1 MLQSYV
7 IRTLTG
13 LCLNNTLVLLEEIMA
28 QKTDISVVINGKVFM
43 LSGFEGEEYLQ
54 NIASYINS
62 KIAEC
67 RTSEQYRRMN
77 TEYQGMLLSI
87 NIADDYFKA
96 KQRADKVARD
106 DAEKEQQLYDLR
118 HEVIE
123 NQIKHEAALKRVE
136 EYKEQVN
143 ALQKRI
149 VQLEAEKEKK

>member
-1 MLQSYV
+1 
-7 IRTLTG
+7 
-13 LCLNNTLVLLEEIMA
+13 MA
-28 QKTDISVVINGKVFM
+28 QKTDISVVINGKVFT

-54 NIASYINS
+54 NVASYING
-62 KIAEC
+62 KISEC

-77 TEYQGMLLSI
+77 SEYQGMLLSI

-96 KQRADKVARD
+96 KQRADKVAKD
-106 DAEKEQQLYDLR
+106 DSEKEQQLYDLR

-123 NQIKHEAALKRVE
+123 TQIKHEAALKMVE

-143 ALQKRI
+143 SLQKKI

>member
-1 MLQSYV
+1 MGQ
-7 IRTLTG
+7 R
-13 LCLNNTLVLLEEIMA
+13 
-28 QKTDISVVINGKVFM
+28 KTDIPVVINNKVYT

-54 NIASYINS
+54 NIATYING

-67 RTSEQYRRMN
+67 KTSEEYRRMN

>member
-1 MLQSYV
+1 
-7 IRTLTG
+7 
-13 LCLNNTLVLLEEIMA
+13 MA
-28 QKTDISVVINGKVFM
+28 QKTDISVVINVKVFT
-43 LSGFEGEEYLQ
+43 LCGFEGEEYHQ
-54 NIASYINS
+54 NIASYING
-62 KIAEC
+62 KISEC

-96 KQRADKVARD
+96 KQRADKVAKD
-106 DAEKEQQLYDLR
+106 DSEKEQQLYDLR